1 MKQVLS
7 PGVKDTEEA
16 YLRSQM
22 FRVGGNLQEIC
33 RACPEHQ
40 PIQQLLVMKNQR
52 RKGMGN
58 RENQMHVRN
67 VQKFPLTGG

>member
-16 YLRSQM
+16 YLRPQV
-22 FRVGGNLQEIC
+22 FRVGGNLQESC
-33 RACPEHQ
+33 RTGPKQQ

-52 RKGMGN
+52 RERMGN
-58 RENQMHVRN
+58 CENQMYVRN
-67 VQKFPLTGG
+67 CQKFSLTSG